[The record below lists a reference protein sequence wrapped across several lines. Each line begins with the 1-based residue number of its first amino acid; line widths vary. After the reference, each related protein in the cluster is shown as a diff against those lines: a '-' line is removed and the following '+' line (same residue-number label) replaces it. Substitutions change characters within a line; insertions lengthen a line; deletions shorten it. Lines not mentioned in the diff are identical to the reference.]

1 MIRRLAHLCF
11 VTDDLDRMVDFY
23 SKTIGLPVKFSFKNA
38 GGEIFG
44 HYLEC
49 GDSTFVEIFDRV
61 LKHKQWGGELEELKK
76 SGGHY
81 NHFCMEVTGL
91 PDFKAK
97 LEARGLKLTDIKTGM
112 DHSLQS
118 WTSDPDGNPIEFM
131 EYTSRSLQLQH
142 GE

>member
-11 VTDDLDRMVDFY
+11 VTDDLNRMVDFY

-44 HYLEC
+44 YYLDC
-49 GDSTFVEIFDRV
+49 GDSTFIEIFDRV
-61 LKHKQWGGELEELKK
+61 LKFKQWGGTLEELRE
-76 SGGHY
+76 GGRY

-91 PDFKAK
+91 HDFKAK
-97 LEARGLKLTDIKTGM
+97 LEARGLKLTEIITGM

-131 EYTSRSLQLQH
+131 EYTGRSLQIQR

>member
-11 VTDDLDRMVDFY
+11 ITDDLNRMVDFY

-38 GGEIFG
+38 DGEIFG
-44 HYLEC
+44 YYLEC

-61 LKHKQWGGELEELKK
+61 LKHKQWGGTLEDLHRD
-76 SGGHY
+76 GQY

-118 WTSDPDGNPIEFM
+118 WTSDPDGNAIEFM
-131 EYTSRSLQLQH
+131 EYTAQSLQIQR
-142 GE
+142 GQ